1 VSLPPSV
8 QIVIVNATAKS
19 YILIAEDKTKVR
31 CKGEVVRV
39 NGCSAMHGSDKVFL
53 KSKVTVC
60 APRDLDE
67 TLLINLKNQELPRPK
82 KPKPP
87 KEPKNPTSKWVTED
101 RYDGRL
107 RLTKWAEKELV
118 REGKGIAEDGLG
130 NYIDGDH
137 ALQDCAYDLAQGH
150 YDLDHAGVSERSI
163 IREIAAD
170 LIYEGMH
177 KVYQKFKKQGKKTSV
192 EHA

>member
-1 VSLPPSV
+1 MSLPPSV

-19 YILIAEDKTKVR
+19 YILIAEDATKVR
-31 CKGEVVRV
+31 CKGEVLRV
-39 NGCSAMHGSDKVFL
+39 NGCSAMHGADKVFL

-82 KPKPP
+82 KPKVPR
-87 KEPKNPTSKWVTED
+87 EPRDKPNKWVKWD
-101 RYDGRL
+101 KFYGQM

-150 YDLDHAGVSERSI
+150 YELDHAGVSERSI

-170 LIYEGMH
+170 LIYEGMY
-177 KVYQKFKKQGKKTSV
+177 KVYKKFKAQGKQTHV

>member
-1 VSLPPSV
+1 MSLPPSV

-67 TLLINLKNQELPRPK
+67 TLLINLKNQGLPRPK
-82 KPKPP
+82 KPKVPR
-87 KEPKNPTSKWVTED
+87 EPREKLSKWVKRD
-101 RYDGRL
+101 KFDGRL

-118 REGKGIAEDGLG
+118 REGRGIAEDGLG
-130 NYIDGDH
+130 NYIDGEH
-137 ALQDCAYDLAQGH
+137 ALQDAAYDLAMGH
-150 YDLDHAGVSERSI
+150 YDLDYAGITERHV

-177 KVYQKFKKQGKKTSV
+177 QILKKFEKQGKKTTV